1 MNPKSPIKEGN
12 EWRFSEDNQP
22 RRQLTMKQQARHLEM
37 LLSMS
42 MAEVE
47 KIAENNESQAFIK
60 TAANKIVR
68 GELKEV
74 VSLIAEYKKAS
85 RKEVV

>member
-1 MNPKSPIKEGN
+1 
-12 EWRFSEDNQP
+12 
-22 RRQLTMKQQARHLEM
+22 MKQQARHLEM